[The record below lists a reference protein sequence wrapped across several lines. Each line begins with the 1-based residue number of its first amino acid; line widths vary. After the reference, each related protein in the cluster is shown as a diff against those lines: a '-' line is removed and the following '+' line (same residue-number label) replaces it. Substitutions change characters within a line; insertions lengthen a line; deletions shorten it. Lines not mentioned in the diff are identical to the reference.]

1 MRPLFSERRFSRVS
15 NTRLGYRCRQLEPDW
30 AAHQLCLLKDVLQS
44 VLGQDSIAHESES
57 CDKLCTFGIT
67 AASL

>member
-1 MRPLFSERRFSRVS
+1 MRPLFSERRSCEQHAS
-15 NTRLGYRCRQLEPDW
+15 WLGCRQLEPHW

-57 CDKLCTFGIT
+57 CDKLCTFGIA